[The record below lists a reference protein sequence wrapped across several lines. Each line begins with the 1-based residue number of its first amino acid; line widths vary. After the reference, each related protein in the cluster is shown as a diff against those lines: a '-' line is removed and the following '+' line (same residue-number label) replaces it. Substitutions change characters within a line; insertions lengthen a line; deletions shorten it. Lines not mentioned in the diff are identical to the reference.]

1 MAEGEDERSPAV
13 MVIEAHEEL
22 VQHMEDG
29 ERKIRTLAI
38 ITVVVAFLLAASSF
52 SQILLPLVSPTR
64 SVQVNLADPALI
76 SVEVLLLIL
85 SAAWLYVGVRN
96 YLFSTRLGR
105 QIREVRAEERKIEKR
120 ITG

>member
-29 ERKIRTLAI
+29 ERKIRTLSI
-38 ITVVVAFLLAASSF
+38 ITVVVAFLLAASYF
-52 SQILLPLVSPTR
+52 SQILLPLVSPTQ